1 MNGNMISKI
10 VGKLKQDEN
19 FEECWNS
26 ELIEI
31 PYFQDKPMKIVFT
44 EAENE
49 SYFTLADFAIGNFM
63 RLSISDRDNHSL
75 QIIEN
80 YKQNLIFD
88 YTPRLEL
95 KSDNDIWNFVYPS
108 DIILAQNETGEV
120 FVLVEC
126 GCEWEEEHGLQL
138 VFKNGQQLTRVSYND
153 GGLEDE

>member
-1 MNGNMISKI
+1 MISKI
-10 VGKLKQDEN
+10 AGQLTQDDH
-19 FEECWNS
+19 FEEWWNS

-31 PYFQDKPMKIVFT
+31 PYFKNKRLKIIFT
-44 EAENE
+44 EAEFE
-49 SYFTLADFAIGNFM
+49 GYFKLAEIAINNFM
-63 RLSISDRDNHSL
+63 QLSITDSESHSS

-95 KSDNDIWNFVYPS
+95 KSDNEIWNFVYPS
-108 DIILAQNETGEV
+108 VIILAQNEVGV
-120 FVLVEC
+120 IYVLVEC

-153 GGLEDE
+153 GGLEDD

>member
-1 MNGNMISKI
+1 
-10 VGKLKQDEN
+10 
-19 FEECWNS
+19 
-26 ELIEI
+26 
-31 PYFQDKPMKIVFT
+31 MKIVFT

-49 SYFTLADFAIGNFM
+49 SYFTLADFAVGNFM
-63 RLSISDRDNHSL
+63 RLSISDRRNHSL

-153 GGLEDE
+153 GELEDE

>member
-1 MNGNMISKI
+1 MVNMISKI
-10 VGKLKQDEN
+10 AGQLIQDDH
-19 FEECWNS
+19 FEDWWNS
-26 ELIEI
+26 KLIEI
-31 PYFQDKPMKIVFT
+31 PYFQNKALKIVFT

-49 SYFTLADFAIGNFM
+49 SYFKLADIALDNFM
-63 RLSISDRDNHSL
+63 QLSVSDRQNHSSK
-75 QIIEN
+75 IIEN

-95 KSDNDIWNFVYPS
+95 KSDSEIWNYVYPA

-120 FVLVEC
+120 FVLIEC

-138 VFKNGQQLTRVSYND
+138 VFKNGQHLTRVSYND

>member
-1 MNGNMISKI
+1 MIDMISKI
-10 VGKLKQDEN
+10 VGQLTQDKH

-26 ELIEI
+26 ELIDI
-31 PYFQDKPMKIVFT
+31 PYFQNKQLKVVFT

-49 SYFTLADFAIGNFM
+49 SYFKLADIALENFM
-63 RLSISDRDNHSL
+63 RLSTSDRENHSSK
-75 QIIEN
+75 IVEN
-80 YKQNLIFD
+80 YKQNLVFN

-95 KSDNDIWNFVYPS
+95 KSDNEIWNFVYPT

>member
-1 MNGNMISKI
+1 MVNMISKI
-10 VGKLKQDEN
+10 AGQLIQDEN
-19 FEECWNS
+19 FEEWWNS

-31 PYFQDKPMKIVFT
+31 PYFQNKRLNIVFT

-49 SYFTLADFAIGNFM
+49 SYFTLADIALDNFM
-63 RLSISDRDNHSL
+63 QLSISERHNHSS

-95 KSDNDIWNFVYPS
+95 KSDNEIWDYVYPT
-108 DIILAQNETGEV
+108 DIILYQNEKGEV

-126 GCEWEEEHGLQL
+126 GCKWEEEHGLQL
-138 VFKNGQQLTRVSYND
+138 VFKNGRGLTRVSYND
-153 GGLEDE
+153 GELEDE